1 MAKVEKF
8 YAIVVDADTD
18 SSGNITDVVLSNQ
31 YGVEKKITFDIFKQA
46 IEIGAMSVLN
56 YSPSKNMFTDNW
68 KDKEYYTRIL
78 NQQIANDKVIRNR
91 TQSKKYEETDV
102 IKEDTDVIKE
112 DTKPIEN
119 TTIYRSSDRAILGE
133 TELEEVKM
141 QVADYDELYFIGETN
156 ASSFKANLTK
166 QNLEVETVSREE
178 INIPSIHIY
187 RVLKEKTK
195 EYYKYALYVVSK
207 HTIEF
212 PHLDTAFIQFNIG
225 GISFKNCNVTSDSM
239 RGTFKNMSFDFL
251 DISGLSIGENV
262 LIEGTFDNISGFED
276 SQSGVHNRTLVTL
289 GGNKKLVD
297 NGAFDKAFV
306 SYTDA

>member
-8 YAIVVDADTD
+8 YAIVVDVGTD

-31 YGVEKKITFDIFKQA
+31 YGVEKKITSDIFKQA

-56 YSPSKNMFTDNW
+56 YSPSKNKFTDNW
-68 KDKEYYTRIL
+68 KDKEYYTRVL
-78 NQQIANDKVIRNR
+78 NQQIANDKVARNR
-91 TQSKKYEETDV
+91 TQPKKSEE
-102 IKEDTDVIKE
+102 TDVIKE

-212 PHLDTAFIQFNIG
+212 PHLDRAFVQFNIG
-225 GISFKNCNVTSDSM
+225 GISFKNCSVTSDSM

-262 LIEGTFDNISGFED
+262 LIEGAFDNISSFED